1 MTRQRTWNTGWMAM
15 ILLALVGLL
24 LCLGGCEAFETQ
36 DARVQTMQQAAHYAA
51 VSAEGAQQA
60 VDFYTAKGA
69 EIDAKLATVSDEALR
84 NDLLAAKARTDELIA
99 RYRATFNQ
107 SVQTVKALDS
117 EIQKASNDG
126 DLVIAAVNAA
136 APWIPGPWGGIVQ
149 VATPIIVGL
158 IGMLFG
164 KKKGKQEG
172 EADAQAI
179 AAAIESAKS
188 DAGVVNFA
196 DPTTIKILDAY
207 LTKSQKELVDAGQK
221 LAA

>member
-1 MTRQRTWNTGWMAM
+1 MARQIETRWIA
-15 ILLALVGLL
+15 LLLLTLVGLL
-24 LCLGGCEAFETQ
+24 LCLGGCEAFKTQ
-36 DARVQTMQQAAHYAA
+36 DARVQTMQQAAHIAA

-69 EIDAKLATVSDEALR
+69 EIDAKLATVGDAALR
-84 NDLLAAKARTDELIA
+84 DDLLKAKARTDELIA
-99 RYRATFNQ
+99 KYRATFDQ
-107 SVQTVKALDS
+107 SVATVRALDA
-117 EIQKASNDG
+117 EIQKADNDG
-126 DLVIAAVNAA
+126 DLVVAAVNAA

-149 VATPIIVGL
+149 VATPLIVGL
-158 IGMLFG
+158 IGMIFG

-196 DPTTIKILDAY
+196 DPMTVKILDAY
-207 LTKSQKELVDAGQK
+207 LTEQQKKLVDAGQK